1 MRDQSSRNFGDLEN
15 FFFFFFFQSLKC
27 GYEGGERADHE
38 SLVPMLRRE
47 NWPGSSVSPV
57 ETWKFFSKFFQSLKC
72 RYKGEKRGQ
81 APVYSDPAVEKD
93 GQPRLFFPHEHV
105 YSPPRVLRGRR
116 GPTNHDSRPYATA
129 EKVAKLESL
138 SPIFK
143 VSNVAT
149 GGGERGQARV
159 FFFFPLRRCG
169 NDHGVERRLY
179 RGERGPTADLSRPP
193 GRERLPTGPLPPL

>member
-15 FFFFFFFQSLKC
+15 FFFFFFQSLKC
-27 GYEGGERADHE
+27 GYEGGESTDHE

-105 YSPPRVLRGRR
+105 YSLPRGFY
-116 GPTNHDSRPYATA
+116 GGEEGQPTTTLVPMLPRKKWPSS
-129 EKVAKLESL
+129 SL
-138 SPIFK
+138 SPQFSK
-143 VSNVAT
+143 S
-149 GGGERGQARV
+149 QM
-159 FFFFPLRRCG
+159 
-169 NDHGVERRLY
+169 
-179 RGERGPTADLSRPP
+179 
-193 GRERLPTGPLPPL
+193 

>member
-1 MRDQSSRNFGDLEN
+1 MRDQSSRNFGDLKN
-15 FFFFFFFQSLKC
+15 FFFFFFQSLKC
-27 GYEGGERADHE
+27 GYEGGESTDHE

-105 YSPPRVLRGRR
+105 YSPPEGSTGEKRANQPRLSSLCYRGKSGQARV
-116 GPTNHDSRPYATA
+116 
-129 EKVAKLESL
+129 SL
-138 SPIFK
+138 PNFQSLK
-143 VSNVAT
+143 CSY

-159 FFFFPLRRCG
+159 FFFFPYVG
-169 NDHGVERRLY
+169 AETT
-179 RGERGPTADLSRPP
+179 TA
-193 GRERLPTGPLPPL
+193 